1 MAASRARRS
10 ERALQTSSLFGAGE
24 KSLISYIP
32 EEALTDG
39 IASDEA
45 RDVA

>member
-39 IASDEA
+39 IANDEA

>member
-1 MAASRARRS
+1 VSERFRHHRSS
-10 ERALQTSSLFGAGE
+10 ERARN
-24 KSLISYIP
+24 LISYIP